1 MEKKYE
7 TKKEGNMLRIIALKD
22 FSDVKKGDEGGLI
35 EKAERNLSQEGNCW
49 VYRDAKVSDCARV
62 WGDAKVKGNAEI
74 KGWAQVYGKAVVCD
88 NARVS
93 KNDKVYE
100 NARVGGNA
108 RILGHTRVCGNAQV
122 YGQAEI
128 WGGSVQ
134 VYGDA
139 EIYENAKITGNITI
153 CGQSK
158 ICGRVKI
165 CSFAQLL
172 NLSGYY
178 IKDYS
183 DYIYLLIKRK
193 LCILFNITA
202 YRSSTVSTP
211 GQNYIENIQT
221 IRQLYGKEV

>member
-1 MEKKYE
+1 
-7 TKKEGNMLRIIALKD
+7 MLRIIALKD
-22 FSDVKKGDEGGLI
+22 FSDVKKGEEGGLI
-35 EKAERNLSQEGNCW
+35 EKEENLSHEGDCW
-49 VYRDAKVSDCARV
+49 VYD
-62 WGDAKVKGNAEI
+62 N
-74 KGWAQVYGKAVVCD
+74 AQVYGAAKVYD

-93 KNDKVYE
+93 KNTYVCGNAKVYG
-100 NARVGGNA
+100 NAKVSGYACVGGNA
-108 RILGHTRVCGNAQV
+108 QI

-128 WGGSVQ
+128 WGGGAKIS
-134 VYGDA
+134 GDA

-172 NLSGYY
+172 NLSDYY

-221 IRQLYGKEV
+221 IRQLYGREV

>member
-7 TKKEGNMLRIIALKD
+7 IKKEGNMLRIVALKD
-22 FSDVKKGDEGGLI
+22 FADVKKGEKGGLI
-35 EKAERNLSQEGNCW
+35 EKEENLSQEGNCW
-49 VYRDAKVSDCARV
+49 IY
-62 WGDAKVKGNAEI
+62 
-74 KGWAQVYGKAVVCD
+74 D
-88 NARVS
+88 NAYVS
-93 KNDKVYE
+93 ENARIYE
-100 NARVGGNA
+100 NARVSENA
-108 RILGHTRVCGNAQV
+108 WVFGNAQV

-128 WGGSVQ
+128 WGGSVH

-221 IRQLYGKEV
+221 IRQLYGEEV